1 MGGVGSILAL
11 DPTIGLG
18 ADGVL
23 GVRDIITA
31 VLVLLAA
38 LMCFAAGVGLIRFP
52 DVLSRL
58 HAATKP
64 QILGLIA
71 ISADVAV
78 ANPSLGTITLAVA
91 IVFFQSLT
99 APVSAH
105 LVGRAAYRT
114 DHFRRD
120 TLLIDEFTTSSSSPD

>member
-1 MGGVGSILAL
+1 MPAL
-11 DPTIGLG
+11 DLG
-18 ADGVL
+18 FGPDGFD
-23 GVRDIITA
+23 VRDLVTG

-38 LMCFAAGVGLIRFP
+38 LMCFAAGVGLLRFP

-71 ISADVAV
+71 IVADVAV
-78 ANPSLGTITLAVA
+78 TNPSVGTITLAVA

-99 APVSAH
+99 APASAH
-105 LVGRAAYRT
+105 MAGRAAYRT
-114 DHFRRD
+114 DHFDRD
-120 TLLIDEFTTSSSSPD
+120 ILLVDEFTPRNTPDSSSR

>member
-1 MGGVGSILAL
+1 MDI
-11 DPTIGLG
+11 
-18 ADGVL
+18 
-23 GVRDIITA
+23 RDVITA

-78 ANPSLGTITLAVA
+78 SNPSAGTITLAVA

-105 LVGRAAYRT
+105 LAGRAAYRT
-114 DHFRRD
+114 NHFRRD
-120 TLLIDEFTTSSSSPD
+120 ILIVDEYTPTDPPREPRSASDGAPQL

>member
-1 MGGVGSILAL
+1 MPEL
-11 DPTIGLG
+11 DLGFGPDGLD
-18 ADGVL
+18 A
-23 GVRDIITA
+23 RDVVTA
-31 VLVLLAA
+31 ILVLLAA
-38 LMCFAAGVGLIRFP
+38 LMCFAAGVGLLRFP

-71 ISADVAV
+71 IVADVAV
-78 ANPSLGTITLAVA
+78 TNLSLGTITLAVA

-99 APVSAH
+99 APASAH

-114 DHFRRD
+114 NHYERSI
-120 TLLIDEFTTSSSSPD
+120 LLTDEFAPRSRPPDSPSR

>member
-1 MGGVGSILAL
+1 MNAT
-11 DPTIGLG
+11 DLG
-18 ADGVL
+18 FAFDL
-23 GVRDIITA
+23 RDVITA

-64 QILGLIA
+64 QILGIMA
-71 ISADVAV
+71 IVADVAV
-78 ANPSLGTITLAVA
+78 TNPSVGTITLALA
-91 IVFFQSLT
+91 IIFFQSLT

-105 LVGRAAYRT
+105 MAGRAAYRT
-114 DHFRRD
+114 GHFRAD
-120 TLLIDEFTTSSSSPD
+120 TLVVDELTPPPPPAR